1 MTMTFRR
8 LDFGGRGKMK
18 MLVGVVLCGIVLHA
32 VGFAEAPQSIMRKPV
47 PERPVTGNLR
57 VDLFSEAAMATSPSL
72 TQEGD
77 VRARPHK
84 SPLLAAGMS
93 LLIPG
98 AGQVYTEHYWEAGA
112 FLAADIAAWL
122 LAVKYDQKG
131 DRQTDFFQNY
141 ANAHWDVVKYALF
154 SESNYPTGRTYPGLI
169 KAGTE
174 GLPPWQRVNWDVLNQ
189 MERDIGSLTGTHGQ
203 FYSHTLPPYGD
214 QQYYELIGKYQEFY
228 QGWDDA
234 DASLV
239 EYEDISARLHSSP
252 SNMIYYSK
260 ERGYAND
267 YYATASTWVKVAVIN
282 HVVNAVYAAL
292 SASWYNKAHAE
303 LGMQQIPTERG
314 MAYVPTVT
322 MKIAF

>member
-1 MTMTFRR
+1 MTMTSRR
-8 LDFGGRGKMK
+8 MDFGGRGKMK
-18 MLVGVVLCGIVLHA
+18 MLVGVVVCGIVLHA

-141 ANAHWDVVKYALF
+141 ANAHWDVVKYTLF
-154 SESNYPTGRTYPGLI
+154 SRDHYVPQSEWANYHLFYVDGTGT
-169 KAGTE
+169 
-174 GLPPWQRVNWDVLNQ
+174 QRVNWDELNR
-189 MERDIGSLTGTHGQ
+189 MERYIGGTVAGQ
-203 FYSHTLPPYGD
+203 FYSHTLPVYGD

-239 EYEDISARLHSSP
+239 TYEEISARLHSSP

-267 YYATASTWVKVAVIN
+267 YYATASTWVKVAIIN

-322 MKIAF
+322 MKFAF

>member
-1 MTMTFRR
+1 MTMTFRK
-8 LDFGGRGKMK
+8 LDFGGRGKMN

-32 VGFAEAPQSIMRKPV
+32 EGFAEAPQSIMRKPV

-57 VDLFSEAAMATSPSL
+57 VDLFSESVMPTSPSL

-77 VRARPHK
+77 VPTRSHK

-141 ANAHWDVVKYALF
+141 ANEHWNVVQYALF
-154 SESNYPTGRTYPGLI
+154 SRDHYVPQSEWGNYNLIYVDPTGT
-169 KAGTE
+169 
-174 GLPPWQRVNWDVLNQ
+174 QRVNWDELNR
-189 MERDIGSLTGTHGQ
+189 MERYIGGTAAGQ

-239 EYEDISARLHSSP
+239 TYEDISARLHSSP

-267 YYATASTWVKVAVIN
+267 YYSTASTWVKVAIIN